1 MTNARG
7 FLLSADE
14 RRQLGALSRSPRAAD
29 ARRARLVLL
38 LGRGMSWQAICA
50 ELPCTPDY
58 IRRWKTRFATER
70 LDGLRP
76 KHRGRPA
83 SLAERQTEAQVI
95 AATRLPPPDGAVR
108 WTMRSLGAALGI
120 SHMRVQR
127 IWERRGLG
135 PAGALP
141 DPALPNAMLS
151 SVTKSIETRA
161 PLPKPRLPAPAAAVQ
176 VPARRT
182 QRERRESTR
191 RQLVAAAIDCIC
203 EYGFAGASS
212 AAIADRA
219 GVSRGAVQH
228 HFGTRDRLLLAI
240 LEDLRGKL
248 VARAPRAA
256 TSGTPVA
263 DRLDALLEQYWDII
277 NSRHFI
283 ATVQIQLGTVNNR
296 ELYPDV
302 FKLMHK
308 SVTQLDRDW
317 VAIFAEHDIP
327 PERVMAARH
336 LALATFRGLAV
347 RQVYRSSRDGWA
359 AERSLLKEMLRNALT
374 RAPSPR

>member
-1 MTNARG
+1 M
-7 FLLSADE
+7 
-14 RRQLGALSRSPRAAD
+14 PRARNPATSALRLD
-29 ARRARLVLL
+29 AGTRNELVLRGRSGDPAAARRATLILL
-38 LGRGMSWQAICA
+38 LERGLSWQAICR

-58 IRRWKTRFATER
+58 IRRWKSRFV
-70 LDGLRP
+70 LQGVDGLVPRR
-76 KHRGRPA
+76 HGRAA
-83 SLAERQTEAQVI
+83 SLRDRQVEAQVI
-95 AATRLPPPDGAVR
+95 AATRNPPAGAPR
-108 WTMRSLGAALGI
+108 WSTRTLAATLGV

-127 IWERRGLG
+127 VWERHGLG
-135 PAGALP
+135 PATELP
-141 DPALPNAMLS
+141 AP
-151 SVTKSIETRA
+151 ETRA
-161 PLPKPRLPAPAAAVQ
+161 ATDTIVTVHAPRSDPATPHS
-176 VPARRT
+176 ARRT

-191 RQLVAAAIDCIC
+191 RQLLLAAVDCIC
-203 EYGFAGASS
+203 ELGFAGASS

-248 VARAPRAA
+248 VARPQRAVA
-256 TSGTPVA
+256 EGTPVA
-263 DRLDALLEQYWDII
+263 DRLDALLEQYWEII

-283 ATVQIQLGTVNNR
+283 ATVQIQLATVNDR
-296 ELYPDV
+296 ELYPEV

-327 PERVMAARH
+327 ASRVMAARH

-347 RQVYRSSRDGWA
+347 RQVYRGSRDGWA
-359 AERSLLKEMLRNALT
+359 AERSLLKEMMRTALVPGH
-374 RAPSPR
+374 APR